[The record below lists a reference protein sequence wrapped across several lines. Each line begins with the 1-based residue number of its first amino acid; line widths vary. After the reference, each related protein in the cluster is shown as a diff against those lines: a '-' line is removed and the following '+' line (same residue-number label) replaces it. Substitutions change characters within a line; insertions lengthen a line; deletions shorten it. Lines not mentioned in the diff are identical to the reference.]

1 MISFKLNPKFLKREY
16 LIRETLKSKY
26 NKTPNDY
33 IIMKINDLLF
43 NKKSHYVSLFKEF
56 LIFDD
61 SSEFLTTLYKL
72 ETSIKFLQ
80 TPKKPQIML
89 PEYICSDINK
99 IMQKNKNLHI
109 DTINRLLS
117 YKNRNIIK
125 EYSNILN
132 EENDTQRRII
142 NCESKETI
150 IDNINANNDITY
162 SIDLR
167 IDENY
172 DYKNIDENLDFVE
185 KAKNDDP
192 FVTFKKYCIKKEN
205 QLINIKNTYCLDND
219 NKKKQ
224 KKRNFAKKNNCSGRK
239 NEKLCFDNLFL
250 KNSIY
255 SNKKSTTTKP
265 QKKKSKNLL
274 LSMSKEINN
283 IYQKKNTKN
292 SNQSNIQTTTNTSTP
307 KRNSPIPKNTII
319 TETKKSFAETNLKK
333 NNKLYIL
340 LQNSPKTT
348 KNVVPQKKNMA
359 SFKNLKMNLCQKFGK
374 TFNKNFKQTDSS
386 MKRPSTNCRGK
397 LNKKGDNLNN
407 GGISTK
413 TISKSHSKLLLK

>member
-33 IIMKINDLLF
+33 IIMKINNLLF

-56 LIFDD
+56 LFFDD
-61 SSEFLTTLYKL
+61 GSEFLTTFYNL
-72 ETSIKFLQ
+72 EES
-80 TPKKPQIML
+80 KKYLKTTKITQFFV
-89 PEYICSDINK
+89 PEYICTDINQ
-99 IMQKNKNLHI
+99 IMQKNKKLQI
-109 DTINRLLS
+109 DKINRLLS
-117 YKNRNIIK
+117 YKNRKIIK

-150 IDNINANNDITY
+150 IDNNNANNDITY

-167 IDENY
+167 IDEKY
-172 DYKNIDENLDFVE
+172 DYKNIEKNLDFVE

-205 QLINIKNTYCLDND
+205 QLINIKNNFCLDNN
-219 NKKKQ
+219 NKNHHQ
-224 KKRNFAKKNNCSGRK
+224 KKRNFSKKNGFSRK
-239 NEKLCFDNLFL
+239 KIEKFCFDNLFL
-250 KNSIY
+250 KNTIQST
-255 SNKKSTTTKP
+255 KKSTTKATN
-265 QKKKSKNLL
+265 KKSKNLR
-274 LSMSKEINN
+274 LSVSKEIND
-283 IYQKKNTKN
+283 IYQIKNKKNA
-292 SNQSNIQTTTNTSTP
+292 NQSNIQTTTNTSTP
-307 KRNSPIPKNTII
+307 KRDSPILNNKII
-319 TETKKSFAETNLKK
+319 TEPKKSFAEIQSKK

-348 KNVVPQKKNMA
+348 KNVTHQNQKIP

-374 TFNKNFKQTDSS
+374 TSHKKFKQTDSP
-386 MKRPSTNCRGK
+386 MKRPSTNYRGK
-397 LNKKGDNLNN
+397 LIKKDNNINKEGV
-407 GGISTK
+407 STK